1 MSRQAVILAGGKGT
15 RLGDLTKQTPKP
27 LLDVGGRPFIEYL
40 LSHCRRFG
48 FTRALLLV
56 GPYIDRFEDVLADG
70 SRLGIEIELI
80 AEPEPAGTGGAL
92 RYAADRLDDRFVMMN
107 GDSFLDADL
116 TQLMSKM
123 LGTGDATVAIRH
135 LEDTGRYGRVT
146 LESDR
151 IVDFAEKADSGPGYV
166 NGGIYMLGKS
176 ILDQIGEP
184 PVSLEV
190 NVLPKL
196 AKAGRLRGVTF
207 SKNFI
212 DIGIP
217 ADLARSQDLMP
228 RWNRRPAAF
237 LDRDGVLNV
246 DTGYVHKPEDFIWK
260 KGAPEAIRMLNESGY
275 LVCVVTNQAGVA
287 RGFYTE
293 AVVDALHEWINEQL
307 IEHGAHV
314 DAFYYCPHH
323 PTAGQGNY
331 LADCPCRKPQPGMV
345 LKALKEWSVDC
356 SRSFLVGDKVSD
368 IQAGESA
375 GIPGY
380 IFTDEDLESFVGQ
393 ILLSFDDHSA
403 NAVSGT

>member
-1 MSRQAVILAGGKGT
+1 MSRQVVILAGGKGT
-15 RLGDLTKQTPKP
+15 RLGELTKQTPKP

-48 FTRALLLV
+48 FARALLLV
-56 GPYIDRFEDVLADG
+56 GPYIDRFDDVLGDG
-70 SRLGIEIELI
+70 SALGMEITLI
-80 AEPEPAGTGGAL
+80 PEPEPAGTGGAL
-92 RYAADRLDDRFVMMN
+92 IYAADQLDDRFLMMN

-123 LGTGDATVAIRH
+123 LRTGDTSVAIRH
-135 LEDTGRYGRVT
+135 LEDTGRYGRIT
-146 LESDR
+146 LNGDQV
-151 IVDFAEKADSGPGYV
+151 IDFAEKAEGGPGHV

-176 ILDQIGEP
+176 ILDQVGEP

-190 NVLPKL
+190 DVLPKL
-196 AKAGRLRGVTF
+196 AEAGRLRGVTC
-207 SKNFI
+207 SGNFI

-217 ADLARSQDLMP
+217 EDLARSQELLP
-228 RWNRRPAAF
+228 SWNRRPVAF

-246 DTGYVHKPEDFIWK
+246 DTGYVHKPEDFVWK

-307 IEHGAHV
+307 IVHGAHV

-331 LADCPCRKPQPGMV
+331 LSDCPCRKPQPGMV
-345 LKALKEWSVDC
+345 LKALKEWSVDR

-368 IQAGESA
+368 IQAGEAA

-380 IFTDEDLESFVGQ
+380 IFADDDLETFVSQ
-393 ILLSFDDHSA
+393 ILHSFDDHSA
-403 NAVSGT
+403 NAAAIS

>member
-1 MSRQAVILAGGKGT
+1 
-15 RLGDLTKQTPKP
+15 
-27 LLDVGGRPFIEYL
+27 
-40 LSHCRRFG
+40 
-48 FTRALLLV
+48 
-56 GPYIDRFEDVLADG
+56 
-70 SRLGIEIELI
+70 
-80 AEPEPAGTGGAL
+80 
-92 RYAADRLDDRFVMMN
+92 
-107 GDSFLDADL
+107 
-116 TQLMSKM
+116 
-123 LGTGDATVAIRH
+123 
-135 LEDTGRYGRVT
+135 
-146 LESDR
+146 
-151 IVDFAEKADSGPGYV
+151 
-166 NGGIYMLGKS
+166 MLGKS

-207 SKNFI
+207 SENFI